1 MSHTLRYCRPIFKA
15 KIKRR
20 SKVLIL
26 VSIWGTCIR
35 FSKGNHQSQAG
46 PLLRPPWNSADN
58 PYWWYRWNVI
68 CNTNTNTITRS
79 RQHPSG
85 HKYKYKS
92 ITWLQRRGNFSG
104 HHCGPHKVPSQER
117 FEGFKIYFLVFIKI
131 CLFAFTS
138 GNFWHSH
145 LFFCGNCLPK
155 LFDTILHV
163 RSLTRTY
170 GKMLQIVLMTL
181 WLYVRVITLFRN
193 RKMVVSTVSFWVS
206 IKLFTLSRHCT

>member
-15 KIKRR
+15 KKRR

-58 PYWWYRWNVI
+58 PHWWYRWNVI
-68 CNTNTNTITRS
+68 CNTNTNTNTGS
-79 RQHPSG
+79 RQQPSG

-92 ITWLQRRGNFSG
+92 ITWLQRRGSFSF
-104 HHCGPHKVPSQER
+104 HHCGPHKEPSQER
-117 FEGFKIYFLVFIKI
+117 FEGFKIYFLAFIKI
-131 CLFAFTS
+131 CLFAIT
-138 GNFWHSH
+138 NFWHSH

-155 LFDTILHV
+155 YH
-163 RSLTRTY
+163 
-170 GKMLQIVLMTL
+170 
-181 WLYVRVITLFRN
+181 ITCEIFNKDL
-193 RKMVVSTVSFWVS
+193 
-206 IKLFTLSRHCT
+206 L